1 MQQNNGLDKNQ
12 LISFALFSMLLIGFM
27 FYFQNKQQ
35 NEEQLK
41 EGEKSAKI
49 TQTVQQNPAKP
60 AIATNLND
68 SVKTASIQS
77 IELKN
82 KELTLGIS
90 TLGGQIST
98 VQLNE
103 YKAYDKAADKND
115 KPLLL
120 LDKNNSAYGFQ
131 FKDKTGKVFSTKD
144 LVFSPSQK
152 GNSVTMQANVN
163 GAIIQFTYTLLD
175 KYTVDFDVKTQG
187 LSQLIQEQKANFI
200 WDYNVRGQEK
210 GRSQEQTH
218 TEFNYTFNNYKSFD
232 YDGRTTMD
240 EASETL
246 NWLAI
251 KQQFFGAVIEPQNGF
266 KNSKGN
272 QEMIEDG
279 EFLKKFNFDGQV
291 ALAGNELN
299 QNFKWYFMP
308 LDLELL
314 KSYEGK
320 NFDELLPLGW
330 SFIGTMNRWFFIPM
344 YNFISSWGIA
354 AGWVIFLMTIFVK
367 IILSPVMFKQHKL
380 SAMMRVIRPEIDEVN
395 AKYKDADPMKRQQ
408 ETMAVYRKAGVNQMA
423 GCLPGLLQVPIFYAL
438 FRFFPN
444 MIDLR
449 GKSFWFAKDLTA
461 YDDVIKLPFHIPFLQ
476 DHLSIFAIACTAVI
490 LIYTIMTAGNI
501 QQPTQPG
508 MPNMKVLMYIFPV
521 TFLFFLNTSAS
532 GLSWYYFV
540 SNAINILIILVI
552 NYWILDEKK
561 IHAQIQA
568 NKQKEP
574 KPEGKFQK
582 RMREMMEKAQEQQK
596 MQQQQAAKGK
606 KK

>member
-12 LISFALFSMLLIGFM
+12 LISFALFSLILIGVM
-27 FYFQNKQQ
+27 FYFQNKQAK
-35 NEEQLK
+35 EQELK
-41 EGEKSAKI
+41 QAENK
-49 TQTVQQNPAKP
+49 TQVVNKTANNAAKP
-60 AIATNLND
+60 AIVTNLND
-68 SVKTASIQS
+68 SVKTTSIQQ

-82 KELTLGIS
+82 EELTLGIS
-90 TLGGQIST
+90 TLGGQLST
-98 VQLNE
+98 VELNE
-103 YKAYDKAADKND
+103 FKAYNKVSDVND
-115 KPLLL
+115 KKLLL
-120 LDKNNSAYGFQ
+120 FDKNNSSYGFQ
-131 FKDKTGKVFSTKD
+131 FKDKTGKTFNTKD
-144 LVFSPSQK
+144 LVFSPTQN

-163 GAIIQFTYTLLD
+163 GAVIHFIYTLLD
-175 KYTVDFDVKTQG
+175 KYTVDFNVKTQG
-187 LSQLIQEQKANFI
+187 LAQLVSDSKAEFV
-200 WDYNVRGQEK
+200 WDFTARQQEK

-218 TEFNYTFNNYKSFD
+218 TEFNYAFDNYSSFD
-232 YDGRTTMD
+232 YDGRTTM
-240 EASETL
+240 EEPKETL

-251 KQQFFGAVIEPQNGF
+251 KQQFFSMVIEPQSGF
-266 KNSKGN
+266 KNSHGN
-272 QEMIEDG
+272 QDMIEEG
-279 EFLKKFNFDGQV
+279 EFLKKFNYNGQIDLV
-291 ALAGNELN
+291 NNELN
-299 QNFKWYFMP
+299 QDFKWYFMP
-308 LDLELL
+308 LDLPLL
-314 KSYEGK
+314 KSYDK

-330 SFIGTMNRWFFIPM
+330 SFIGTLNRWFFIPM
-344 YNFISSWGIA
+344 FNLISSWGIA
-354 AGWVIFLMTIFVK
+354 AGWVIFLMTIIVK

-395 AKYKDADPMKRQQ
+395 AKYKNADAMKKQQ

-476 DHLSIFAIACTAVI
+476 DHLSIFAIACTIVI
-490 LIYTIMTAGNI
+490 LIYTVMTAGNI
-501 QQPTQPG
+501 QQPTQEG
-508 MPNMKVLMYIFPV
+508 MPNMKVIMYIFPI

-552 NYWILDEKK
+552 KYWILDEKK

-574 KPEGKFQK
+574 KKEGKFQK

-596 MQQQQAAKGK
+596 AQQQQTPK

>member
-12 LISFALFSMLLIGFM
+12 LISFVLFTLILMGGM
-27 FYFQNKQQ
+27 FYFQNKQAKEQ
-35 NEEQLK
+35 QLK
-41 EGEKSAKI
+41 DAENKAKV
-49 TQTVQQNPAKP
+49 TQTVQNSPTKP
-60 AIATNLND
+60 AIVTNLND
-68 SVKTASIQS
+68 SVKTASIQQV
-77 IELKN
+77 ELKN
-82 KELTLGIS
+82 KDLTLAIS

-98 VQLNE
+98 VQLNQ
-103 YKAYDKAADKND
+103 YKAYNRTTDKND
-115 KPLLL
+115 KQLLL
-120 LDKNNSAYGFQ
+120 FDKNNSTYGFQ
-131 FKDKTGKVFSTKD
+131 FKDKTGKIFNTKD
-144 LVFSPSQK
+144 LVFSPVQN

-163 GAIIQFTYTLLD
+163 GAVIQFIYTLSD
-175 KYTVDFDVKTQG
+175 KYTVDFNVKTQG
-187 LSQLIQEQKANFI
+187 LSQLVSDQKADFV
-200 WDYNVRGQEK
+200 WDYNVREMEK

-232 YDGRTTMD
+232 YDGRTTMEEPD
-240 EASETL
+240 ETL
-246 NWLAI
+246 NWLAV
-251 KQQFFGAVIEPQNGF
+251 KQQFFTALIEPKNGF
-266 KNSKGN
+266 KNSRGS
-272 QEMIEDG
+272 QEMIEEG
-279 EFLKKFNFDGQV
+279 EYLKKFNFNGQV
-291 ALAGNELN
+291 DLAGNELN
-299 QNFKWYFMP
+299 QDFKWYFMP
-308 LDLELL
+308 LDLPLL

-330 SFIGTMNRWFFIPM
+330 SFIGSLNRWFFIPL
-344 YNFISSWGIA
+344 YNLISSWGIA

-367 IILSPVMFKQHKL
+367 IILSPIMFKQHKL

-395 AKYKDADPMKRQQ
+395 AKFKDADPMKKQQ
-408 ETMAVYRKAGVNQMA
+408 EVMSVYRKAGVNQMA
-423 GCLPGLLQVPIFYAL
+423 GCLPGLIQIPIFYAL

-461 YDDVIKLPFHIPFLQ
+461 YDDVIKLPFNIPFLG
-476 DHLSIFAIACTAVI
+476 DHLSIFAIACTIVI
-490 LIYTIMTAGNI
+490 LIYTVMTAGNI
-501 QQPTQPG
+501 QQPTQEG
-508 MPNMKVLMYIFPV
+508 MPNMKVLMYIFPI

-574 KPEGKFQK
+574 KKEGKFQK
-582 RMREMMEKAQEQQK
+582 RMREMMEQAQEQQK
-596 MQQQQAAKGK
+596 LQQQQKGK